1 MMERAPFIFPFLCQ
15 HVLMLIIRRMVFIL
29 LSETST
35 YFVKAVLKW

>member
-15 HVLMLIIRRMVFIL
+15 HVLMLIIRRVVFI